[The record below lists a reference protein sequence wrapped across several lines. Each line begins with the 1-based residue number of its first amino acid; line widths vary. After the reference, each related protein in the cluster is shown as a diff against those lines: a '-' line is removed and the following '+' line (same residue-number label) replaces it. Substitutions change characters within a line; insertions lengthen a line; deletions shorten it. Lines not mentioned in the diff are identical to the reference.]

1 MRYKNR
7 SFLYYK
13 PKTACKFCTNRGQIG
28 YMAKKTAPSCC
39 PGRLYSLF
47 IYIGY
52 ASIFAWSAFFSM
64 NSRRG
69 PTSSP
74 ISIENT

>member
-1 MRYKNR
+1 MPYKNR

-13 PKTACKFCTNRGQIG
+13 PKTACNFCWQQAQIG
-28 YMAKKTAPSCC
+28 NIPKQTAPSCC

-74 ISIENT
+74 MSIENT